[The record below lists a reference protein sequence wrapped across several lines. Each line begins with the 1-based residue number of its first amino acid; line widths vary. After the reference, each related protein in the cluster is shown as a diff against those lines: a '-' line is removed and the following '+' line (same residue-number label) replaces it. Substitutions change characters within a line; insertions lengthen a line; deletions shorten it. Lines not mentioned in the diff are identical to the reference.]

1 MFLFYKSQPKVYNKL
16 DYILFSRKKV
26 MTETKT
32 DTQQQQMLRGTAW
45 MTASNIISRLL
56 GALYIIPWY
65 AWMGKQGDQAN
76 ALFGQGYNIYALFL
90 LISTAGIPV
99 AIAKQVSKYNTLGK
113 METSFFLL
121 KRILYYMIGL
131 GLIFG
136 VFMYFAS
143 PWMSYLS
150 GGDEDLVRVMRSLS
164 WAVVIFPSMSVL
176 RGFFQGFNNMKPYA
190 LSQIAEQII
199 RVIWMLLATFFIMK
213 IGTGDYVTAVVQS
226 TFAAFIGMLASY
238 GVLFFYLWK
247 EGKLKSLFGKQA
259 VHPDINPTAIVIE
272 TFKEAVPFII
282 TGSAIQLF
290 QLIDQWTFIRTMEK
304 FTSYSN
310 SQLQVL
316 YAYLSS
322 NPSKIT
328 MILIA
333 VALSI
338 AGVGIP
344 LLTENMVKK
353 DLKGA
358 AKLIINNLQLL
369 LLFIVP
375 AIVGSVILAKPLYT
389 VFYGAPDGQA
399 HLLFV
404 ASLIQVIFL
413 ALYSVLAPMLQA
425 IFETRK
431 AINYFAIGVLVKAVL
446 QLPLIIFLGALG
458 PVISTAIGLGVPIAL
473 MYNHLHTVTHFSR
486 KTVFRKALLICI
498 LTVLMAIPVAI
509 FYWLFQFVLS
519 PTSRMGSV
527 IYLVIGGGLGI
538 GVYGVLALVTRMA
551 DQLLGARAAS
561 LRAKLHIK

>member
-1 MFLFYKSQPKVYNKL
+1 
-16 DYILFSRKKV
+16 

-32 DTQQQQMLRGTAW
+32 DRQQQQMLRGTAW

-213 IGTGDYVTAVVQS
+213 IGTGDYVTAVV
-226 TFAAFIGMLASY
+226 
-238 GVLFFYLWK
+238 
-247 EGKLKSLFGKQA
+247 
-259 VHPDINPTAIVIE
+259 IE
-272 TFKEAVPFII
+272 TFKEAIPFII

-333 VALSI
+333 VAISI

-353 DLKGA
+353 DLRGA

-375 AIVGSVILAKPLYT
+375 AIAGSVILAKPLYT
-389 VFYGAPDGQA
+389 VFYGAPDSQA

-431 AINYFAIGVLVKAVL
+431 AINYFAIGVLVKAIL

-473 MYNHLHTVTHFSR
+473 MYNRLHTVTHFSR

-498 LTVLMAIPVAI
+498 LTMLMVIPVAV
-509 FYWLFQFVLS
+509 FYWLFQFILS

-527 IYLVIGGGLGI
+527 IHLVIGGGLGVL
-538 GVYGVLALVTRMA
+538 VYGVLALVTRMA
-551 DQLLGARAAS
+551 DQLLGARAGR

>member
-1 MFLFYKSQPKVYNKL
+1 
-16 DYILFSRKKV
+16 

-136 VFMYFAS
+136 IFMYFAS

-272 TFKEAVPFII
+272 TFKEAIP
-282 TGSAIQLF
+282 
-290 QLIDQWTFIRTMEK
+290 LIDQWTFIRTMEK

-333 VALSI
+333 VAISI

-353 DLKGA
+353 DLWGA

-375 AIVGSVILAKPLYT
+375 AIAGSVILAKPLYT
-389 VFYGAPDGQA
+389 VFYGAPDSQA

-431 AINYFAIGVLVKAVL
+431 AINYFAIGVL
-446 QLPLIIFLGALG
+446 IFLGALG

-473 MYNHLHTVTHFSR
+473 MYKRLHTVTHFSR

-498 LTVLMAIPVAI
+498 LTMLMAIPVAV

-527 IYLVIGGGLGI
+527 IHLVIGGGLGVL
-538 GVYGVLALVTRMA
+538 VYGVLALVTRMA

>member
-247 EGKLKSLFGKQA
+247 EGKLKVKVSIDADSILRLLEKEVIRQDSIFK
-259 VHPDINPTAIVIE
+259 PLLIE
-272 TFKEAVPFII
+272 TIE
-282 TGSAIQLF
+282 
-290 QLIDQWTFIRTMEK
+290 D
-304 FTSYSN
+304 
-310 SQLQVL
+310 
-316 YAYLSS
+316 AY
-322 NPSKIT
+322 KR
-328 MILIA
+328 LIA
-333 VALSI
+333 PSVEREMRN
-338 AGVGIP
+338 
-344 LLTENMVKK
+344 LLTERAEAEAIKVFAGNTEKLLMVPPVRGKRIISIDPGFRTGCKVAVIDETGKLLAYTTIYPTEPKCDVAGTERTLKK
-353 DLKGA
+353 
-358 AKLIINNLQLL
+358 IIDKY
-369 LLFIVP
+369 I
-375 AIVGSVILAKPLYT
+375 
-389 VFYGAPDGQA
+389 
-399 HLLFV
+399 
-404 ASLIQVIFL
+404 
-413 ALYSVLAPMLQA
+413 
-425 IFETRK
+425 
-431 AINYFAIGVLVKAVL
+431 
-446 QLPLIIFLGALG
+446 
-458 PVISTAIGLGVPIAL
+458 
-473 MYNHLHTVTHFSR
+473 
-486 KTVFRKALLICI
+486 
-498 LTVLMAIPVAI
+498 
-509 FYWLFQFVLS
+509 
-519 PTSRMGSV
+519 
-527 IYLVIGGGLGI
+527 
-538 GVYGVLALVTRMA
+538 
-551 DQLLGARAAS
+551 
-561 LRAKLHIK
+561 

>member
-150 GGDEDLVRVMRSLS
+150 GGDENLVRVMRSLS

-226 TFAAFIGMLASY
+226 TFAAFIGMWLVMGCFSSTLGRRASSRVFLASR
-238 GVLFFYLWK
+238 LF
-247 EGKLKSLFGKQA
+247 
-259 VHPDINPTAIVIE
+259 
-272 TFKEAVPFII
+272 
-282 TGSAIQLF
+282 IQ
-290 QLIDQWTFIRTMEK
+290 ISIR
-304 FTSYSN
+304 
-310 SQLQVL
+310 
-316 YAYLSS
+316 
-322 NPSKIT
+322 
-328 MILIA
+328 
-333 VALSI
+333 
-338 AGVGIP
+338 
-344 LLTENMVKK
+344 
-353 DLKGA
+353 
-358 AKLIINNLQLL
+358 LQLL
-369 LLFIVP
+369 LKPLRKPFPLLLLAQPFNFSNSLINGPLSVLWSGSQ
-375 AIVGSVILAKPLYT
+375 AIVT
-389 VFYGAPDGQA
+389 VSYRFY
-399 HLLFV
+399 
-404 ASLIQVIFL
+404 
-413 ALYSVLAPMLQA
+413 MLTYLQ
-425 IFETRK
+425 TR
-431 AINYFAIGVLVKAVL
+431 VK
-446 QLPLIIFLGALG
+446 LP
-458 PVISTAIGLGVPIAL
+458 
-473 MYNHLHTVTHFSR
+473 
-486 KTVFRKALLICI
+486 
-498 LTVLMAIPVAI
+498 
-509 FYWLFQFVLS
+509 
-519 PTSRMGSV
+519 
-527 IYLVIGGGLGI
+527 
-538 GVYGVLALVTRMA
+538 
-551 DQLLGARAAS
+551 
-561 LRAKLHIK
+561 

>member
-1 MFLFYKSQPKVYNKL
+1 
-16 DYILFSRKKV
+16 

-272 TFKEAVPFII
+272 TFKEAIPFII
-282 TGSAIQLF
+282 TGSAVQLF
-290 QLIDQWTFIRTMEK
+290 QLIDQWTFIRTMER

-333 VALSI
+333 VAISI

-344 LLTENMVKK
+344 L
-353 DLKGA
+353 
-358 AKLIINNLQLL
+358 
-369 LLFIVP
+369 
-375 AIVGSVILAKPLYT
+375 LAKPLYT
-389 VFYGAPDGQA
+389 VFYGAPDSQA
-399 HLLFV
+399 LLLFV

-431 AINYFAIGVLVKAVL
+431 AINYFAIGVLIKAIL

-473 MYNHLHTVTHFSR
+473 MYNRLHTVTHFSR
-486 KTVFRKALLICI
+486 KIVFRKALLICI
-498 LTVLMAIPVAI
+498 ITMLMVIPVAV

-527 IYLVIGGGLGI
+527 IYLVIGGGLGVL
-538 GVYGVLALVTRMA
+538 VYGVLALVTHMA
-551 DQLLGARAAS
+551 DQLLGARAGR